1 MKWIPT
7 ILVLSISFAQVQYN
21 HPELNWHSIETD
33 HFKIHF
39 HDETEQTAREAA
51 TVAETI
57 YPHVTALYEYEP
69 PSKTHLV
76 LIDPDDYSNGA
87 AYYYDNKMVI
97 WASPLD
103 FELRG
108 SHRWLQN
115 VITHEFTHII
125 SLQKAMKAG
134 LSFPGAYFQ
143 FMGYEKEKRKDV
155 LYGFPNTLVSFPV
168 PGTVVPPW
176 LAEGVA
182 QYMYEGADWDHWDS
196 HRDMILRDRSLN
208 DNFLSFDEIN
218 TFGKRGIGNESTYN
232 TGFAFCKY
240 IAVKYGAEKLRE
252 IMEDLS
258 DPFQFSISDA
268 LFNVLGEDGF
278 FIYERFLE
286 SLNARYHLLTNP
298 ININPVSGNI
308 IKDEGTF
315 NAHPIWNPQGTG
327 FAWLTNRNND
337 YFGQTELFFH
347 DFKANEDKKLMS
359 GIHSAPS
366 WHPSGEKI
374 YYSKKSKFPNNNG
387 SKYFDIYE
395 FELATEKEVRLT
407 IDARA
412 FSPVYI
418 PTDSSIAFLSTYD
431 GGQNVF
437 LYHFN
442 SDSIEQLTHF
452 DHRPMISS
460 MAYNKNAHQLV
471 FTTTEH
477 HYRNIQYYDFK
488 SDSVGLLLNNEL
500 WDERDIQITSR
511 GEILL
516 SDDRTGIYNLFM
528 INNADSTQ
536 GFITNVLGGAFMP
549 NMNHKGQIL
558 YSLYDNGGYKIAL
571 LDSINLMDDE
581 FIGYSPTYFLRNKSL
596 NKPIISQNQQES
608 TSYVDQFPKMFILP
622 KLMIDY
628 GTVKPGFYFYS
639 NEILDRINVFGGA
652 SLNNLNDA
660 DLFFIFEFRRFFPTL
675 FFETFYLTRNI
686 SDSYKYRNTY
696 PINDQIK
703 FRLTFFRA
711 GMRLPFYGSQFEF
724 YSIWQRYRAFI
735 SESIPTEGLTG
746 GLAYD
751 YYRSSS
757 IGLNWKMDQIKKR
770 YDRDINPSQGY
781 KVWTTLDFEK
791 NDFIEGLDF
800 SDAGTLKEDFG
811 PHNLLKWQ
819 GGGSYHY
826 ELPNTER
833 WTINTT
839 VNAGFTYSSTK
850 VDSFFHFFNGGLTGL
865 KGYPFYSI
873 EGTRFA
879 LFESTFRFP
888 LFTEKTFPFGWTL
901 FQNSYLGFM
910 FQVGDAWSK
919 NTQINLK
926 KSIGIQWRINGFSFY
941 NFPTAIGVEIHKGM
955 DDFIKTV
962 KGQEILYGNEPTYYF
977 SLLFNY

>member
-1 MKWIPT
+1 MKYF
-7 ILVLSISFAQVQYN
+7 LLSLLLSISFSQVQYN
-21 HPELNWHSIETD
+21 HPELNWHTFETD

-57 YPHVTALYEYEP
+57 YPHVTSLYEYEP
-69 PSKTHLV
+69 PTKTHLV

-115 VITHEFTHII
+115 VITHEFTHIV
-125 SLQKAMKAG
+125 SLQKAMKAD

-155 LYGFPNTLVSFPV
+155 LYGFPNVLASFPV

-240 IAVKYGAEKLRE
+240 IAVKYGADKLRI

-258 DPFQFSISDA
+258 TPLQFSISDA
-268 LFNVLGEDGF
+268 LYNVLGEDGF

-298 ININPVSGNI
+298 ININPVTGII
-308 IKDEGTF
+308 IKDIGTF

-327 FAWLTNRNND
+327 FAWLSNRNND

-347 DFKANEDKKLMS
+347 DFNTNEEKKLM
-359 GIHSAPS
+359 GGVHSAPT
-366 WHPSGEKI
+366 WHSNGKMI
-374 YYSKKSKFPNNNG
+374 YYSKKALFPNKNG
-387 SKYFDIYE
+387 SRFYDIYE
-395 FELATEKEVRLT
+395 YNLETEEELRLT
-407 IDARA
+407 HDARS
-412 FSPVYI
+412 FSPVFI
-418 PTDSSIAFLSTYD
+418 PRDSTIAYLSTYD
-431 GGQNVF
+431 GGQNIF
-437 LYHFN
+437 LLHLK
-442 SDSIEQLTHF
+442 SDSLEQITFF
-452 DHRPMISS
+452 DHRPIISS
-460 MAYNKNAHQLV
+460 LSYNATNHQLV
-471 FTTTEH
+471 FSVTEH
-477 HYRNIQYYDFK
+477 HYRNIQYHDLE
-488 SDSVGLLLNNEL
+488 SDSIGILLNNSL
-500 WDERDIQITSR
+500 WDERDIQVTQM
-511 GEILL
+511 GELL
-516 SDDRTGIYNLFM
+516 YSDDRTGIYNLY
-528 INNADSTQ
+528 IKNEVDNTQ
-536 GFITNVLGGAFMP
+536 GFITNLLGGAFMP
-549 NMNHKGQIL
+549 HMNQNGQIL
-558 YSLYDNGGYKIAL
+558 YSLYENGGYKIAL
-571 LDSINLMDDE
+571 LDSISPMEDE
-581 FIGYSPTYFLRNKSL
+581 FIGYSPTYYLRNSDL
-596 NKPIISQNQQES
+596 NDPIVKKDES
-608 TSYVDQFPKMFILP
+608 VSIPYVDQFPKMFILP
-622 KLMIDY
+622 KLMVDY
-628 GTVKPGFYFYS
+628 GTTKPGFYFYS
-639 NEILDRINVFGGA
+639 NEILDRLNVFGGA
-652 SLNNLNDA
+652 SLNNIKDT

-686 SDSYKYRNTY
+686 TDSYTYKGTY

-746 GLAYD
+746 GISYD
-751 YYRSSS
+751 YYRSTS
-757 IGLNWKMDQIKKR
+757 IGFNWNLDLVKRR
-770 YDRDINPSQGY
+770 YDKNINPSKGY
-781 KVWTTLDFEK
+781 KVWTSLDIEK
-791 NDFIEGLDF
+791 NEFIEGIDF
-800 SDAGTLKEDFG
+800 SDAGSLKEVYA
-811 PHNLLKWQ
+811 PNNHLKWQ
-819 GGGSYHY
+819 GGGDYHF

-833 WTINTT
+833 WTLNTSAK
-839 VNAGFTYSSTK
+839 AGFTYSSTEI
-850 VDSFFHFFNGGLTGL
+850 DSFFHFFNGGLTGL
-865 KGYPFYSI
+865 KGYPFYSV

-879 LFESTFRFP
+879 LLETTFRFP
-888 LFTEKTFPFGWTL
+888 LFTEQNYLFGWTQ
-901 FQNSYLGFM
+901 FQNSYLGLM
-910 FQVGDAWSK
+910 FQVGDAWSQNK
-919 NTQINLK
+919 EINLK

>member
-1 MKWIPT
+1 MKYYQFLFLI
-7 ILVLSISFAQVQYN
+7 SISFSQVQYN
-21 HPELNWHSIETD
+21 HPELNWYTFETE

-57 YPHVTALYEYEP
+57 YPHVTSLYEYEP

-87 AYYYDNKMVI
+87 AYYYDNKIFI

-115 VITHEFTHII
+115 VITHEFTHIV

-134 LSFPGAYFQ
+134 LSIPGAYFQ

-155 LYGFPNTLVSFPV
+155 LYGFPNVLASFPV

-240 IAVKYGAEKLRE
+240 IAVKYGAESLRA

-258 DPFQFSISDA
+258 TPLQFSISDA
-268 LFNVLGEDGF
+268 LYNVLGEDGF

-286 SLNARYHLLTNP
+286 TLNARYHLLTNP
-298 ININPVSGNI
+298 ININPVTGNI
-308 IKDEGTF
+308 IKDTGTF
-315 NAHPIWNPQGTG
+315 NAHPTWNPNGTG
-327 FAWLTNRNND
+327 FAWLTNKNND

-347 DFKANEDKKLMS
+347 DFKTNDEKKIM
-359 GIHSAPS
+359 GGVHSAPT
-366 WHPSGEKI
+366 WHSNGRI
-374 YYSKKSKFPNNNG
+374 LYYTKKPQFPNKNG
-387 SKYFDIYE
+387 SKFYDIYE
-395 FELATEKEVRLT
+395 YNMDTEEEIRLT
-407 IDARA
+407 HDARSY
-412 FSPVYI
+412 SPVFI
-418 PTDSSIAFLSTYD
+418 PRDSTIAYLATYD
-431 GGQNVF
+431 GGQNIF
-437 LYHFN
+437 LLHLE
-442 SDSIEQLTHF
+442 SDSIEQITFF
-452 DHRPMISS
+452 DNRPIISS
-460 MAYNKNAHQLV
+460 LSYNSTKHQLV
-471 FTTTEH
+471 FAVTEN
-477 HYRNIQYYDFK
+477 HYRNIQFYDFA
-488 SDSVGLLLNNEL
+488 SDSIGTLLKNSL
-500 WDERDIQITSR
+500 WDERDIQVTQM
-511 GEILL
+511 GELL
-516 SDDRTGIYNLFM
+516 YSDDRTGIYNLYLK
-528 INNADSTQ
+528 NEADSTE

-549 NMNHKGQIL
+549 NMNHNGQIL
-558 YSLYDNGGYKIAL
+558 YSLYDDGAYKIAL
-571 LDSINLMDDE
+571 LDSIYLMKDE
-581 FIGYSPTYFLRNKSL
+581 FIGYSPTYYLRNSELKD
-596 NKPIISQNQQES
+596 PIVIKDVSEA
-608 TSYVDQFPKMFILP
+608 TPYVDQFPKMFILP
-622 KLMIDY
+622 KLMVDY

-639 NEILDRINVFGGA
+639 NEILDRLNVFGGA
-652 SLNNLNDA
+652 STNNLNDT

-686 SDSYKYRNTY
+686 ADSYTYRDTY

-703 FRLTFFRA
+703 FRLTFFRT

-751 YYRSSS
+751 YYRSAS
-757 IGLNWKMDQIKKR
+757 IGFNWNLDQVKRR
-770 YDRDINPSQGY
+770 YDKNINPSKGY
-781 KVWTTLDFEK
+781 KVWTSLDIE
-791 NDFIEGLDF
+791 NNEFIEGLDF
-800 SDAGTLKEDFG
+800 SDAGTLMEEFDSN
-811 PHNLLKWQ
+811 NLLKWQ
-819 GGGSYHY
+819 GGGDYHF
-826 ELPNTER
+826 EIPGTDR
-833 WTINTT
+833 WTLSTSAK
-839 VNAGFTYSSTK
+839 AGFTYAPTE
-850 VDSFFHFFNGGLTGL
+850 VDSFFHFFNGGLTGI
-865 KGYPFYSI
+865 KGYPFYSV
-873 EGTRFA
+873 EGTQFA
-879 LFESTFRFP
+879 LLESTFRFP
-888 LFTEKTFPFGWTL
+888 LFTEQNVLFGWTQ
-901 FQNSYLGFM
+901 FQNSYLGLM
-910 FQVGDAWSK
+910 LQVGDAWSQNSK
-919 NTQINLK
+919 INLK

-941 NFPTAIGVEIHKGM
+941 NFPTAIGVEMHRGL
-955 DDFIKTV
+955 DDFIKIV
-962 KGQEILYGNEPTYYF
+962 KGQEIKYGNEPTYYF